1 MKSNGFEG
9 RKDGAAMVRMVTLQ
23 RLDELI
29 AAYGSD
35 PMRWPA
41 AERPAAQALLAR
53 SPEVVARLE
62 AERRLDESLDGAFAE
77 VSETVAAR
85 VGASIARAV
94 ASRAQSDAGGLSW
107 GAMLWSATAATWP
120 RAAAFAGIAML
131 GIVAG
136 LSSDPS
142 ASSAADGVFDGLSGT
157 PVMGE
162 IVSWS
167 E

>member
-1 MKSNGFEG
+1 
-9 RKDGAAMVRMVTLQ
+9 MVRMVTLK

-35 PMRWPA
+35 PMLWPA
-41 AERPAAQALLAR
+41 AERSAAQALLAR
-53 SPEVVARLE
+53 SPEIGVRLDAARRLDAALDLVGDEVPETVVAR
-62 AERRLDESLDGAFAE
+62 
-77 VSETVAAR
+77 VAAR
-85 VGASIARAV
+85 IDRDV
-94 ASRAQSDAGGLSW
+94 ASRVQSDTSGLSW

-120 RAAAFAGIAML
+120 RAAAFAGVVML

-142 ASSAADGVFDGLSGT
+142 ASNTADGLFDGISGAS
-157 PVMGE
+157 VIGE
-162 IVSWS
+162 FVSWS

>member
-1 MKSNGFEG
+1 
-9 RKDGAAMVRMVTLQ
+9 MVRMVTLQ
-23 RLDELI
+23 RLDELL

-35 PMRWPA
+35 PANWPA

-53 SPEVVARLE
+53 SPEIGARLD
-62 AERRLDESLDGAFAE
+62 AERRLDAALDRVRGE
-77 VSETVAAR
+77 VFETVAAR
-85 VGASIARAV
+85 VAARIDRDV
-94 ASRAQSDAGGLSW
+94 AARAQSDAGGLSW

-120 RAAAFAGIAML
+120 RAAAFAGVVML

-142 ASSAADGVFDGLSGT
+142 ASPVTDGVFDGISGA
-157 PVMGE
+157 PIMGE
-162 IVSWS
+162 FVSWS